1 MTRPKLLPNRRAV
14 TLLELMVTV
23 AIIGILASI
32 GTLAFPVD
40 RTPDSAQPAVRVAAA
55 RTRAVELGR
64 PITISVVISGRLV
77 DALALPD
84 GSVIADSSLTLD
96 RLSGRHR

>member
-1 MTRPKLLPNRRAV
+1 MTRPKLLANRRAV

-23 AIIGILASI
+23 AIIGILASL
-32 GTLAFPVD
+32 GTLAFPLH
-40 RTPDSAQPAVRVAAA
+40 RTPDPAQPAVLVAAA
-55 RTRAVELGR
+55 RARAVELGR
-64 PITISVVISGRLV
+64 PVTMSVVISGRLV